1 MLDGASSLP
10 VNQGKQLKKLHY
22 VSNTSFYVLF
32 DYRSITLKIIYFI
45 TLDASKVHMKC
56 NESLKKQ

>member
-32 DYRSITLKIIYFI
+32 DFRSITLKII
-45 TLDASKVHMKC
+45 
-56 NESLKKQ
+56 